1 MEQQT
6 PGRTRS
12 SWGAARIFA
21 LAFGVLY
28 VAVAL
33 TELITQD
40 TLTPLLEY
48 SAPLNAIHWA
58 IGVLLL
64 IAAVAGERI
73 SRLAARALGVGLAV
87 ATVWLLLSRG
97 SFEALLDYPQPHPL
111 PGSYLVLY
119 GVTAVVALAA
129 GLISLVRRSADAVP
143 AVRAPVWEHRRP

>member
-1 MEQQT
+1 MQEQI
-6 PGRTRS
+6 PSKTRRR
-12 SWGAARIFA
+12 WGPARVFA

-33 TELITQD
+33 TELFTQD

-73 SRLAARALGVGLAV
+73 SRLVARVLGVGLGV
-87 ATVWLLLSRG
+87 ATVWLLFSRG

-111 PGSYLVLY
+111 PGSYIVLY
-119 GVTAVVALAA
+119 GVTALVAFVVGFVS
-129 GLISLVRRSADAVP
+129 GLRRGTDAV
-143 AVRAPVWEHRRP
+143 AA

>member
-1 MEQQT
+1 MNEQSR
-6 PGRTRS
+6 GRN
-12 SWGAARIFA
+12 WGLARIFA

-28 VAVAL
+28 VVVAL

-73 SRLAARALGVGLAV
+73 SRLAARVLGVALAV

-97 SFEALLDYPQPHPL
+97 SFEGLLDYPQPHPL
-111 PGSYLVLY
+111 PESYLVLY
-119 GVTAVVALAA
+119 SGTAVVALVA
-129 GLISLVRRSADAVP
+129 GFVSLVRRPADAVP
-143 AVRAPVWEHRRP
+143 A

>member
-1 MEQQT
+1 V
-6 PGRTRS
+6 
-12 SWGAARIFA
+12 ARIFA

-28 VAVAL
+28 VAAAL

-64 IAAVAGERI
+64 VAAVAGERI
-73 SRLAARALGVGLAV
+73 SRLVARVLGVALSA

-111 PGSYLVLY
+111 PGSYIVLY
-119 GVTAVVALAA
+119 GGTAVVALLA
-129 GLISLVRRSADAVP
+129 GFVPLVRRRADAVP
-143 AVRAPVWEHRRP
+143 A

>member
-1 MEQQT
+1 MQET
-6 PGRTRS
+6 TR

-33 TELITQD
+33 TELFTQD

-73 SRLAARALGVGLAV
+73 SRLVARVLGVGLGV
-87 ATVWLLLSRG
+87 ATVWLLFSRG

-111 PGSYLVLY
+111 PGSYIVLY
-119 GVTAVVALAA
+119 GVTALVALVV
-129 GLISLVRRSADAVP
+129 GFVSVLRRGTDAV
-143 AVRAPVWEHRRP
+143 AA

>member
-1 MEQQT
+1 MG
-6 PGRTRS
+6 GRMQETNR

-28 VAVAL
+28 VVVAL

-64 IAAVAGERI
+64 IAAAAGERI
-73 SRLAARALGVGLAV
+73 SRLAARVLGIGLTV

-97 SFEALLDYPQPHPL
+97 SFEELLDYPQPHPL

-119 GVTAVVALAA
+119 GGTAVVALVA
-129 GLISLVRRSADAVP
+129 GFRLPRP
-143 AVRAPVWEHRRP
+143 APRGRGSRVSSTV

>member
-1 MEQQT
+1 MGGRMQEQ
-6 PGRTRS
+6 TRS
-12 SWGAARIFA
+12 RNWGPARIFA
-21 LAFGVLY
+21 LAFGVIY

-73 SRLAARALGVGLAV
+73 SRLAARVLGVGLAV

-97 SFEALLDYPQPHPL
+97 SFEDLLDYPQPHPL

-119 GVTAVVALAA
+119 GATAVLALVAGFVSLA
-129 GLISLVRRSADAVP
+129 RRRADTVP
-143 AVRAPVWEHRRP
+143 A

>member
-1 MEQQT
+1 V
-6 PGRTRS
+6 
-12 SWGAARIFA
+12 ARIFA

-28 VAVAL
+28 VAAAL

-73 SRLAARALGVGLAV
+73 SRLVARVLGVALSA

-111 PGSYLVLY
+111 PGSYIVLY
-119 GVTAVVALAA
+119 GGTAVVALLA
-129 GLISLVRRSADAVP
+129 GFVPLVRRRADAVP
-143 AVRAPVWEHRRP
+143 A

>member
-1 MEQQT
+1 MQEQ
-6 PGRTRS
+6 TRS
-12 SWGAARIFA
+12 RNWGPARIFA

-33 TELITQD
+33 TEVITQD

-73 SRLAARALGVGLAV
+73 SRIVARVFGVALAV
-87 ATVWLLLSRG
+87 ATVCLLLSRG
-97 SFEALLDYPQPHPL
+97 SFEGLLDYQQPHPL

-119 GVTAVVALAA
+119 GATALIALVA
-129 GLISLVRRSADAVP
+129 GFVSRPRRRADAVP
-143 AVRAPVWEHRRP
+143 A

>member
-1 MEQQT
+1 MQKQT
-6 PGRTRS
+6 PSGTRS
-12 SWGAARIFA
+12 RWGPARVFA

-64 IAAVAGERI
+64 IAAVAGEGI
-73 SRLAARALGVGLAV
+73 SRLAARVLGVALAV
-87 ATVWLLLSRG
+87 ATVWLLVSRG
-97 SFEALLDYPQPHPL
+97 SFEGLLDYPQPHPL
-111 PGSYLVLY
+111 PVSYLVLY
-119 GVTAVVALAA
+119 GGTALVALIA
-129 GLISLVRRSADAVP
+129 GFVSLVRRPADPVP
-143 AVRAPVWEHRRP
+143 A

>member
-1 MEQQT
+1 MG
-6 PGRTRS
+6 GRMPETTRS
-12 SWGAARIFA
+12 STRSRSWGVARIFA
-21 LAFGVLY
+21 LAFGGLY

-40 TLTPLLEY
+40 TLTPVLEY

-73 SRLAARALGVGLAV
+73 SRVAARVLGVGLGV

-97 SFEALLDYPQPHPL
+97 SFEELLDYPQPHPL
-111 PGSYLVLY
+111 PGSYIVLY
-119 GVTAVVALAA
+119 GVTAVVALVA
-129 GLISLVRRSADAVP
+129 GFVSLARRHTDAV
-143 AVRAPVWEHRRP
+143 AA

>member
-1 MEQQT
+1 MQEET
-6 PGRTRS
+6 RGGTRS
-12 SWGAARIFA
+12 RRWGPARIFA

-33 TELITQD
+33 MELITQD

-73 SRLAARALGVGLAV
+73 SRLVARVLGVALAV

-119 GVTAVVALAA
+119 GATAAVALIA
-129 GLISLVRRSADAVP
+129 GFASLARRRADAVP
-143 AVRAPVWEHRRP
+143 A